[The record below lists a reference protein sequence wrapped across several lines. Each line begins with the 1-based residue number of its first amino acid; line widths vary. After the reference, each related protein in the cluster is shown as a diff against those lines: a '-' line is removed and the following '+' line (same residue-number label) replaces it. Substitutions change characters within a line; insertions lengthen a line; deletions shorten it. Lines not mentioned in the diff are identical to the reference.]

1 MDMFRR
7 WRVVALVALTAW
19 GTLAPATARASE
31 WLCDASYQDCRAPL
45 LTLIRNEQYG
55 IDVAFWFMEDA
66 RISAEIIKRWQAG
79 VPVRVIFDQRANPA
93 FGGTHP
99 VNAEI
104 VQTLVAAG
112 IPIRQRA
119 LSNGDILH
127 WKMMLFVGQN
137 TVEFSGANYSSTAFV
152 PQTPY
157 VDFEDEAIYFTDEPS
172 IVNSFKTKYD
182 DLWVDPVNYADY
194 ANIVAPPARIY
205 PIFTKD
211 PELNFP
217 QQESY
222 ANRVLGKYAKEK
234 RRVDII
240 MFRITDERETNAIIS
255 TVQRGIP
262 VRLITDLDEYRVPKR
277 QWVSYNLD
285 KLWASGVQFRV
296 RAHQGLNHQK
306 LVMFYSQGLS
316 IFGSSNFTSPSDNK
330 QQEHNYFT
338 VKPWIFDW
346 FATMFERKWCSGPWT
361 AGMPDECIG
370 KQNPVNSDETTDF
383 VPLPPDKPINTSP
396 ANLAINQVT
405 TGLKLKWNPGFY
417 AHFYDVYFGLD
428 PNPPL
433 FQANLHLGP
442 SDAATKNTL
451 SITLPTLQPGTT
463 YYWRIVSRTMAGL
476 TAKGPISSFTTKGIP
491 PTPPPPPPGA
501 TTQVIWAADVPPAA
515 IGGRWTAIA
524 DATAAGGVALW
535 NADKGNAKI
544 SPPLAAP
551 VNYFEATFDA
561 LSGVPY
567 HIWIRMRAQSNS
579 LSNNSVSV
587 QFNDSVD
594 PFGTATYRIG
604 STSGVELL
612 LTDPSGALSGWGW
625 TDNSGATFGADIYF
639 AASGTHTLRVQQRA
653 DGAVVD
659 QIVLSPDRYVRVSP
673 GVRKYDLTQLASTVS
688 GLAPAARIALPDPW
702 RSQDIGVVGI
712 NGFAS
717 ADPAAATVTIVAGGG
732 DAWGSAD
739 GIYYAYQPLTGDGS
753 IVAHVAS
760 VQKAATWARAGV
772 MIRESLAP
780 GAANAFSYV
789 TGGTIYGFQRRRS
802 SGAAT
807 FATVVTAATP
817 AAPRWI
823 RLDRSGDTLTTYLS
837 TDGQAWTFAGTD
849 VVVMAPTV
857 LVGLAATSALVTA
870 ASTSVFDSIAVTAG
884 TPVPAAAPPIL
895 PPLPDGWTSSDV
907 GNVGFTGGTAYDGLT
922 ASFTLKGAGKD
933 IGGTG
938 DACQFAW
945 RTLAG
950 DGVLVARVRKLQNI
964 SSLTK
969 AGIMIRQSLDAG
981 SPQAFIG
988 VTPTGATTFA
998 RRVAAGGATV
1008 STAGPIAKPP
1018 SWVMLERAGALVNVY
1033 SSLDG
1038 VTWTLVGSDTI
1049 PFDTTVY
1056 AGLAVVSHDTMNTA
1070 TAVFDNVALR

>member
-1 MDMFRR
+1 MNESRG
-7 WRVVALVALTAW
+7 WRVLAVLALVLL
-19 GTLAPATARASE
+19 GTVAPARASE

-66 RISAEIIKRWQAG
+66 RISTEIIKRWQAG
-79 VPVRVIFDQRANPA
+79 VPVRVIVDQRANPA

-99 VNAEI
+99 INAEI

-119 LSNGDILH
+119 LTNGDILH

-182 DLWVDPVNYADY
+182 DLWIDPVNYADY
-194 ANIVAPPARIY
+194 ANILTPPARVY

-222 ANRVLGKYAKEK
+222 ANRVLGKYPKEK
-234 RRVDII
+234 QRVDII
-240 MFRITDERETNAIIS
+240 MFRITDERETNAIIA

-316 IFGSSNFTSPSDNK
+316 IFGSSNFTTPSDNK

-346 FATMFERKWCSGPWT
+346 FAAMFERKWCSGPWA
-361 AGMPDECIG
+361 AGMPAECAG

-383 VPLPPDKPINTSP
+383 VPLPPDKPVNTSP
-396 ANLAINQVT
+396 VNLAINQAT

-417 AHFYDVYFGLD
+417 AHFYDVYFGVD

-433 FQANLHLGP
+433 YQANLHLGP

-476 TAKGPISSFTTKGIP
+476 TARGPISSFTTKGIP
-491 PTPPPPPPGA
+491 PPPPPPPPGA
-501 TTQVIWAADVPPAA
+501 TTQVIWAADVQPTAMT
-515 IGGRWTAIA
+515 GRWASIV
-524 DATAAGGVALW
+524 DPTAAGGVALW
-535 NADKGNAKI
+535 NADRGNAKI

-551 VNYFEATFDA
+551 SNYFEAPVQA

-567 HIWIRMRAQSNS
+567 HVWIRLRAQSNS

-587 QFNDSVD
+587 QFDDSVD
-594 PFGTATYRIG
+594 PFGTPAYRIG
-604 STSGVELL
+604 SAAGMELI

-625 TDNSGATFGADIYF
+625 TDNSGATFGADVYF
-639 AASGTHTLRVQQRA
+639 AASGTHTIRVQQRA
-653 DGAVVD
+653 DGAVID
-659 QIVLSPDRYVRVSP
+659 QIVISPDRFIRVSP
-673 GVRKYDLTQLASTVS
+673 GLRRFDQTQLASTVS
-688 GLAPAARIALPDPW
+688 GAAPAARMPLPDPW
-702 RSQDIGVVGI
+702 RSEDIGIVGI
-712 NGFAS
+712 NGFS
-717 ADPAAATVTIVAGGG
+717 TLDPAAGTVTLVAGGG
-732 DAWGSAD
+732 DAWGAAD
-739 GIYYAYQPLTGDGS
+739 GMYYAYQPLTGDGS

-760 VQKAATWARAGV
+760 VQKAATWSRAGV
-772 MIRESLAP
+772 MIRESTTA
-780 GAANAFSYV
+780 GAANAFAYV
-789 TGGTIYGFQRRRS
+789 TGGTSSGFQRRRAA
-802 SGAAT
+802 GAAT
-807 FATVVTAATP
+807 FATVVTAASP

-823 RLDRSGDTLTTYLS
+823 RLDRAGDVLTAYLS
-837 TDGQAWTFAGTD
+837 ADGQTWSFAGAD
-849 VVVMAPTV
+849 VVAMPPTV
-857 LVGLAATSALVTA
+857 LIGLGATSALVTA
-870 ASTSVFDSIAVTAG
+870 SSTSVFDSVAVTAG
-884 TPVPAAAPPIL
+884 TPVPAAAPPIV
-895 PPLPDGWTSSDV
+895 PPLPDGWSAADV
-907 GNVGFTGGTAYDGLT
+907 GNVGFTGAASFDAAAT
-922 ASFTLKGAGKD
+922 SFTLKGAGKD
-933 IGGTG
+933 IGGAS
-938 DACQFAW
+938 DAFQFAW
-945 RTLAG
+945 RALTG
-950 DGVLVARVRKLQNI
+950 DGVVVARVRKLQNI
-964 SSLTK
+964 SSLSK
-969 AGIMIRQSLDAG
+969 AGVMIRQSLEAG
-981 SPQAFIG
+981 SPHAFMG
-988 VTPTGATTFA
+988 LTPTGAASFQ
-998 RRVAAGGATV
+998 RRAIAGGATV
-1008 STAGPIAKPP
+1008 STPGPLATVP
-1018 SWVMLERAGALVNVY
+1018 SWVMIERIGATVNAYV
-1033 SSLDG
+1033 SADAL
-1038 VTWTLVGSDTI
+1038 TWTLVGSDTI
-1049 PFDTTVY
+1049 PFDATVL

-1070 TAVFDNVALR
+1070 TAVFDNVAVR